1 MEVTETL
8 TEGLRRGFSVVVPAD
23 EMRGRREKRL
33 VELGRDMRLP
43 GFRPGKVPL
52 SIVKQRYGS
61 AVQAEIVEQS
71 LNEAT
76 EKLLGERNL
85 RPAGQ
90 PKVALA
96 DEGAALKGENDLA
109 FTVEVELLPEIAQ
122 PDLRSLTL
130 TRLKAVPSDE
140 TIGKALDEVA
150 RRNRSFEDIAEV
162 RGAAVGEVLVTDFVG
177 SIDGVAF
184 EGGTANDVPVEVGG
198 GGFIPGFAEQ
208 LEGMAPGE
216 ERSITVTFP
225 GDYQASELAGK
236 EARFAVTAKALR
248 KPIEPALDD
257 ELAKKI
263 GFEDFASLRD
273 AISGQMAGEYGEMS
287 RLRIK
292 RELLDALAER
302 AAFEAPPTMVEAE
315 FAQIWSRVEA
325 DRTADKLDDED
336 RGKTEEQLRADYR
349 AIAERRVKLGLLLAE
364 IGRAN
369 NIQVAQDELFRAMRA
384 EAGRYPGQEQQVF
397 EFFQKNPRAVEQ
409 LRGPLYE
416 NKVVDFIL
424 ELATVEERE
433 VSPEELAKLDEQ
445 DETSASAASAG

>member
-23 EMRGRREKRL
+23 EMRGRRDKRL
-33 VELGRDMRLP
+33 TELGRDMRLP

-52 SIVKQRYGS
+52 SIVRQRYGS
-61 AVQAEIVEQS
+61 AVRAEILEQS

-90 PKVALA
+90 PKVALT
-96 DEGAALKGENDLA
+96 DEGAALREENDLA

-150 RRNRSFEDIAEV
+150 RRNRSFEDVEDG
-162 RGAAVGEVLVTDFVG
+162 RGAASGEVLVTDFVG
-177 SIDGVAF
+177 SIDGTPF
-184 EGGTANDVPVEVGG
+184 EGGTANDVSVEVGG
-198 GGFIPGFAEQ
+198 AGFIPGFAEQ
-208 LEGMAPGE
+208 LEGMAAGE
-216 ERSITVTFP
+216 SRTISVTFP
-225 GDYQASELAGK
+225 EQYQAAELAGK
-236 EARFAVTAKALR
+236 EASFAVTAKALR
-248 KPIEPALDD
+248 KPAEAPLDD
-257 ELAKKI
+257 DLAKKI
-263 GFEDFASLRD
+263 GFEDFAGLRE
-273 AISGQMAGEYGEMS
+273 AIRGQVASEYNEMS

-302 AAFEAPPTMVEAE
+302 AEFEAPPSMVEAE
-315 FAQIWSRVEA
+315 FAQIWARVEA
-325 DRTADKLDDED
+325 DRAADKLDDED
-336 RGKTEEQLRADYR
+336 KSKTEEQLRGDYR
-349 AIAERRVKLGLLLAE
+349 GIAERRVKLGLLLAE

-369 NIQVAQDELFRAMRA
+369 NIQVAQDELFRAMRT

-416 NKVVDFIL
+416 NKVVDYIL

-433 VSPEELAKLDEQ
+433 VSPEELAQFDDDPDE
-445 DETSASAASAG
+445 AAEAAA

>member
-96 DEGAALKGENDLA
+96 DEGAALKGEHDLA

-122 PDLRSLTL
+122 PDLRSLML
-130 TRLKAVPSDE
+130 TRFKAVPSDE

-150 RRNRSFEDIAEV
+150 RRNRGFEEAAEG
-162 RGAAVGEVLVTDFVG
+162 RAAATGEVLVTDFVG
-177 SIDGVAF
+177 SIDGVPF
-184 EGGTANDVPVEVGG
+184 EGGTANDVPVEIGG
-198 GGFIPGFAEQ
+198 AGFIPGFAEQ

-216 ERSITVTFP
+216 ERLITVTFP
-225 GDYQASELAGK
+225 GDYQAAELAGK

-248 KPIEPALDD
+248 KPVEAALDD
-257 ELAKKI
+257 DLAKKI
-263 GFEDFASLRD
+263 GFEDFAGLRD
-273 AISGQMAGEYGEMS
+273 AIRGQVASEYNEMS

-315 FAQIWSRVEA
+315 FAQIWTRVEA
-325 DRTADKLDDED
+325 DRAADKLDDED
-336 RGKTEEQLRADYR
+336 KSKTEEQLRGDYR
-349 AIAERRVKLGLLLAE
+349 GIAERRVKLGLLLAE

-369 NIQVAQDELFRAMRA
+369 SIQVAQDELFRAMRA

-397 EFFQKNPRAVEQ
+397 EFFQKNPRAVES

-416 NKVVDFIL
+416 NKVVDYIL
-424 ELATVEERE
+424 ELATVDERE
-433 VSPEELAKLDEQ
+433 VTPEELAQFDEE
-445 DETSASAASAG
+445 DAVEAA